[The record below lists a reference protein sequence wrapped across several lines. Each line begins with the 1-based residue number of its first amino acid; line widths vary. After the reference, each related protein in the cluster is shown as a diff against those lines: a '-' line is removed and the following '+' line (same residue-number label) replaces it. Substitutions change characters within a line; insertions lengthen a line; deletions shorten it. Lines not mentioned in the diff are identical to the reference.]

1 MIHLRRFALKLY
13 TELQGKA
20 YDFIMDVDKIL
31 ILLLQT
37 IEKFRSS
44 AFSGYLKLNE

>member
-1 MIHLRRFALKLY
+1 MIHLRRFALRLY

-20 YDFIMDVDKIL
+20 YNFIMDVDKIL
-31 ILLLQT
+31 ILQT